1 MYQGSIY
8 SSLSKKIHQTIRGIC
23 YKSNLNRTACWSYFI
38 VKSFSLFSS
47 SNYQI
52 HSEEI
57 EMGTFELPH
66 LMIPQGLLGAG
77 QVLYPRAA
85 LQALNGPLPPGSHI
99 ILTVQ
104 ARLGSNPR
112 NQPGSAFKEQ
122 HDQKLDLSLRQTERL
137 HLSRFALTSQIPA
150 LRLTIICP
158 FPFLCA
164 RPWSFGTMEVPG
176 GWSWSKAGVTTAVP
190 EFTKIFFQVLGLL
203 KSRDADSM
211 LPNGF
216 QWSAGGT

>member
-57 EMGTFELPH
+57 EMGAFELPH

-85 LQALNGPLPPGSHI
+85 LQALNGPLP
-99 ILTVQ
+99 Q
-104 ARLGSNPR
+104 
-112 NQPGSAFKEQ
+112 
-122 HDQKLDLSLRQTERL
+122 
-137 HLSRFALTSQIPA
+137 
-150 LRLTIICP
+150 
-158 FPFLCA
+158 
-164 RPWSFGTMEVPG
+164 
-176 GWSWSKAGVTTAVP
+176 
-190 EFTKIFFQVLGLL
+190 GLI
-203 KSRDADSM
+203 
-211 LPNGF
+211 
-216 QWSAGGT
+216 